1 MPRIKVVNMAGEEV
15 GKLNLSA
22 TVFGCEVNAPV
33 LHSAVR
39 AYLNNQRQ
47 GTQSTL
53 TRSEVS
59 GGGKKPWRQKGTGR
73 ARQGSTRSPQ
83 WTHGGVA
90 LGPKPRLYKVKL
102 NKKVKRLAML
112 SALSS
117 KVEAKEMIVIDQIVA
132 AEQKADEKAKVKFT
146 GGQYVHVEAQTVSGS
161 LLGVSVSSDVK
172 EGWYYKITY
181 TVTSG
186 EGKTTDCT
194 AYFYFEKG
202 ADNATTDLL
211 GAGFSSWKNSVEG
224 KSAKGK
230 VGSL

>member
-1 MPRIKVVNMAGEEV
+1 MKKLFGVFASLALVFALV
-15 GKLNLSA
+15 GCVLGQGAKGYKSA
-22 TVFGCEVNAPV
+22 
-33 LHSAVR
+33 
-39 AYLNNQRQ
+39 
-47 GTQSTL
+47 
-53 TRSEVS
+53 
-59 GGGKKPWRQKGTGR
+59 K
-73 ARQGSTRSPQ
+73 
-83 WTHGGVA
+83 
-90 LGPKPRLYKVKL
+90 
-102 NKKVKRLAML
+102 
-112 SALSS
+112 
-117 KVEAKEMIVIDQIVA
+117 DQIVA
-132 AEQKADEKAKVKFT
+132 AEQKNDEKAKVKFT

-161 LLGVSVSSDVK
+161 VLGVSLSSDVK